1 MDFLFS
7 VARNYAK
14 SIFGNDMFAPESA
27 KFFNAAKRFCD
38 SMTAIGP
45 KTGEKFVNADDD
57 ADYKPSTKSPSFI
70 LYECCFRFLMDE
82 LVGQDSLVELFNA
95 GGQGC
100 FAATLPYVKP
110 HDGYKGTLEPI
121 PRWQRG
127 QEKPKFD
134 VEVKSVHEQCLSFET
149 IGIPSDANYR
159 HLLTAALLKCG
170 FETDANVGLVL
181 SDLRNAFRTP
191 VEIRDECNKIGLAL
205 LDDFCQKQNPQL
217 DTANLSIFFDAP
229 EFMWFASAGQ
239 DICETFFTAMAV
251 QSAANVTN
259 LTKKLENF
267 QVAFALE
274 QMAWVAIDPELLN
287 GEKKNQSN

>member
-1 MDFLFS
+1 
-7 VARNYAK
+7 
-14 SIFGNDMFAPESA
+14 
-27 KFFNAAKRFCD
+27 
-38 SMTAIGP
+38 
-45 KTGEKFVNADDD
+45 
-57 ADYKPSTKSPSFI
+57 
-70 LYECCFRFLMDE
+70 MDE
-82 LVGQDSLVELFNA
+82 LVGQASLVDLFNA
-95 GGQGC
+95 GGQDC
-100 FAATLPYVKP
+100 FTERVPNVKP

-121 PRWQRG
+121 PRWHRG

-149 IGIPSDANYR
+149 IGIPFDANYR
-159 HLLTAALLKCG
+159 QLLTAALLKCG

-191 VEIRDECNKIGLAL
+191 VEIREKCSKIGFAL